1 VFTSTSW
8 SFKLVKPIIEKNAVQ
23 GISDFIKDLVIALNK
38 YCNEGPPIISEIVD
52 VVEELEL
59 ETERRRPSNTN
70 NHNQKTDSLKS
81 GASLRRRLEEVAAE
95 RASACWSPGDTVPL
109 TATLNSLRRNSVRE
123 SDARDHQSFAVHVRV
138 VLVIVCAL
146 VLFNL
151 LLFYQLWKLESAVDE
166 YEAVI
171 QAIAMRNAGHSV
183 VPNAQTITSLRKVLT
198 KAVAMANT
206 IEKNLNE
213 LSSDLS
219 SL

>member
-1 VFTSTSW
+1 M
-8 SFKLVKPIIEKNAVQ
+8 KPIIEKNAVQ

-52 VVEELEL
+52 VVEELE
-59 ETERRRPSNTN
+59 TERRRPSNSN
-70 NHNQKTDSLKS
+70 NNNQKTDSLKS
-81 GASLRRRLEEVAAE
+81 GASLRRRLEEAAAE
-95 RASACWSPGDTVPL
+95 RASVCWPPGDAVPL
-109 TATLNSLRRNSVRE
+109 TSALNSLRRNSIRE
-123 SDARDHQSFAVHVRV
+123 PDVRDHHPFAVHVRA

-146 VLFNL
+146 VIFNL
-151 LLFYQLWKLESAVDE
+151 LLFYQLWKLEAAVDE

-171 QAIAMRNAGHSV
+171 HAIAMRNAGHSV

-213 LSSDLS
+213 LSHDLS